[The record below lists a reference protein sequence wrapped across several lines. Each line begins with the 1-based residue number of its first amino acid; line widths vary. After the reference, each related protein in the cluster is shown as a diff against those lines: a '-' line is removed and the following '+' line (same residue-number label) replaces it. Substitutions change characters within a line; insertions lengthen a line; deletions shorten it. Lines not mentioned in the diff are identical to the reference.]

1 MKGKNSMEILKTSNK
16 DNIINSY
23 GITPTLPYDIEGV
36 LVEKNG
42 KDVKIEKTIDN
53 KTVEY
58 SIRLKEE
65 IVASLGD
72 NVIVEKENIVAAKVE
87 EKEETVKEEKQTRK
101 VSDIIRGL
109 GLEYT
114 EENIR
119 MVEFLLNSGIP
130 ITKGNVDSYI
140 KSKEYLNKIIEGID
154 TNSFVKLV
162 DRGVDLEGESLQ
174 KIAQALEAIKGE
186 KPAFSLRRFLR
197 LEKDLT
203 YKEAETIS
211 KEIYG
216 QKMGKDVYDTIIA
229 LHKEKIPITRE
240 NIDKTIEI
248 MSKLHNLKGLKD
260 SVYIKMLDEDISF
273 NVNNL
278 YKLNNSYT
286 VTNID
291 NNMAAKSF
299 EVFTVAEE
307 TTIDGLKEILTDLGL
322 EDSIGNINILREFI
336 VNDMVMDEEK
346 YNKIIAMKEAVKE
359 LIDLLG
365 HEEIIRL
372 NENDINP
379 LEEPINQLV
388 EELKKEKNDEEIEN
402 PIDNKKIEDIKKDL
416 EVLGKIKDKD
426 LLMLIKNGE
435 DFTLKSIKEIIDTSI
450 ESGLSIEQKTLDKA
464 VHISDILSTLGDNL
478 NVNTVSLASK
488 KYNAITLDSLFMAEK
503 EITTSQETFASV
515 DKVYEGLIFEEYL
528 RARNNLTINMVKE
541 SIKDGQTLEHMPL
554 NELNNYIEKKVNRYK
569 ESQKMTKEIKEIKGN
584 EEKIIPIIMRN
595 HIPMTLKEIKDINSF
610 LNGEKGL
617 VNVLK
622 DVTESN
628 NSKYREEFKEG
639 IELLKE
645 KISTSIKSGDS
656 GFKDDYKELMSSLS
670 NSGNSFDTNKR
681 EESKE
686 EEYIKI
692 QSKISKKDMVF
703 QLPIQIGNEY
713 KSLSIIVPDIQK
725 GIDKNNMKFFISLET
740 DNLGSVSIELN
751 VKSREVQINIDEEGT
766 ALRNNLDS
774 LDKGLENLGYSLDK
788 QVIL

>member
-1 MKGKNSMEILKTSNK
+1 MKGKNSMEILKTSSK

-58 SIRLKEE
+58 SVRLKEE
-65 IVASLGD
+65 IVANLGD

-87 EKEETVKEEKQTRK
+87 EKEEAVKEEKQTRK
-101 VSDIIRGL
+101 VSDIIREL

-154 TNSFVKLV
+154 TNSFVKLI

-186 KPAFSLRRFLR
+186 KSAFSLRRFLR

-203 YKEAETIS
+203 YKEAEEIS

-248 MSKLHNLKGLKD
+248 MSKLHNLKGVKD
-260 SVYIKMLDEDISF
+260 SVYIKMLNEDISF
-273 NVNNL
+273 NINNL

-322 EDSIGNINILREFI
+322 EHSIENINILREFI

-346 YNKIIAMKEAVKE
+346 YNKVIAMKEAVKE

-365 HEEIIRL
+365 HEEIIKL

-388 EELKKEKNDEEIEN
+388 EELKKQKDDEEIEK
-402 PIDNKKIEDIKKDL
+402 PIDNKKIEDIRKNL

-450 ESGLSIEQKTLDKA
+450 DSGLSIEQKTLDKA
-464 VHISDILSTLGDNL
+464 VHISDILNTLGDNL

-569 ESQKMTKEIKEIKGN
+569 ESQKMTKEIKDIKGN

-622 DVTESN
+622 DMTQSN

-645 KISTSIKSGDS
+645 KISTSIKSGDA

-670 NSGNSFDTNKR
+670 NSGNSFDTNKG

-740 DNLGSVSIELN
+740 DNLGPVSIELN

-774 LDKGLENLGYSLDK
+774 LDKGLQNLGYSLNK

>member
-1 MKGKNSMEILKTSNK
+1 MEILKTSNK

-101 VSDIIRGL
+101 VSDIIREL

-186 KPAFSLRRFLR
+186 KSAFSLRRFLR

-203 YKEAETIS
+203 YKEAEAIS

-388 EELKKEKNDEEIEN
+388 EELKKEKNNEEIEN
-402 PIDNKKIEDIKKDL
+402 PIDNKKIEDIRKDL

-686 EEYIKI
+686 EEYINI